1 MQCRAVRLCA
11 AIPTPKKHSEKRKM
25 DIVGGKRKEKKRSDP
40 KGFLSSKTWKITLR
54 VAGQTF
60 KIRVEISD
68 CRKKKDNRVCLGD
81 DLG

>member
-1 MQCRAVRLCA
+1 
-11 AIPTPKKHSEKRKM
+11 M

-40 KGFLSSKTWKITLR
+40 KGSKTWKITLR